1 MLFCFENRCYKACSV
16 ILFGLIDSKLI
27 RMMPKPKNEKEYRSV
42 GVNAV
47 REIEKKHQEKQA
59 LYELLNYVNLFA
71 CLKTVFANAN
81 DFRREPSVIN
91 RNFVDHGMTNR
102 NVRKRDCIQLFLL
115 LNNFV
120 DTFEKNNKLDFG

>member
-1 MLFCFENRCYKACSV
+1 M
-16 ILFGLIDSKLI
+16 
-27 RMMPKPKNEKEYRSV
+27 
-42 GVNAV
+42 
-47 REIEKKHQEKQA
+47 
-59 LYELLNYVNLFA
+59 NYVNLFA

-91 RNFVDHGMTNR
+91 RNFIDHGMTNR

>member
-1 MLFCFENRCYKACSV
+1 
-16 ILFGLIDSKLI
+16 
-27 RMMPKPKNEKEYRSV
+27 MMPKSKNEKIYRPV
-42 GVNAV
+42 GAKAA
-47 REIEKKHQEKQA
+47 REIEENHQENQA

-71 CLKTVFANAN
+71 CLKTVFAHAN

>member
-1 MLFCFENRCYKACSV
+1 MEWTVTKST
-16 ILFGLIDSKLI
+16 
-27 RMMPKPKNEKEYRSV
+27 NEKKYRSV

-59 LYELLNYVNLFA
+59 LYELLNYVNLLA